1 MLSDEQDS
9 LRWLELPLDCGAVA
23 SGDSIGS
30 ITSTMGGVND
40 NRCFFSAISFLTID
54 ITCLVGFLNI
64 GDTFF
69 PGGENFLPGG
79 DGLLTGGDKRLIFP
93 LGGDFLLVGETFFC
107 GTVVGPVLKSAGLL
121 GAFGVSGVLGVVGLL
136 GTAGLLGLLGLVGL
150 LGRILLTGDL
160 GLLGL
165 VGLFG
170 RILLTGDL
178 GLLGLVGLFGRIL
191 LTGDLGLPL
200 EGPELAFSVE
210 RSSGGGLVLPLLSC
224 STATGSTTI
233 VGVLACF
240 PNGFPG

>member
-9 LRWLELPLDCGAVA
+9 LRWLELPPDCRAVA

-54 ITCLVGFLNI
+54 ITCLFGFLNV

-69 PGGENFLPGG
+69 PGGENLLPGGENFLPGG
-79 DGLLTGGDKRLIFP
+79 DGLLAGGDTRLIFP

-107 GTVVGPVLKSAGLL
+107 GTVVGPVLKSKGLL
-121 GAFGVSGVLGVVGLL
+121 GAFGVSGVLG
-136 GTAGLLGLLGLVGL
+136 GTAGL
-150 LGRILLTGDL
+150 L

-178 GLLGLVGLFGRIL
+178 GLLGLVGLLGRIL
-191 LTGDLGLPL
+191 LTGDLGLL
-200 EGPELAFSVE
+200 IEGPKLAFSVE

-233 VGVLACF
+233 AGVLICL